1 MSYNPPPQQPPWGQP
16 PAPGGPSPY
25 TPYTPYTPPA
35 PQPERSKWA
44 RKRVL
49 IPAALMLFFIGVV
62 AGSDG
67 ETKTDTVASKKVA
80 PAATVTATVTATP
93 APAATVTATA
103 TVKVKPEP
111 APTVTKTKTVHVTVA
126 PAAGGSDDS
135 SDDSSGSGGSAYY
148 ANCTAV
154 RAAGA
159 APIRTGD
166 AGYGRHLDRDGDGV
180 ACE

>member
-1 MSYNPPPQQPPWGQP
+1 M
-16 PAPGGPSPY
+16 
-25 TPYTPYTPPA
+25 PYTPPA
-35 PQPERSKWA
+35 PQPERSKWT

-67 ETKTDTVASKKVA
+67 ETESDTVASKKAA
-80 PAATVTATVTATP
+80 PAATVTATVTDTP

-103 TVKVKPEP
+103 TATATATVKPEP
-111 APTVTKTKTVHVTVA
+111 APTVTKTVHVTVA
-126 PAAGGSDDS
+126 PAAGGSDDG
-135 SDDSSGSGGSAYY
+135 SDDGSGSGGSAYY

-154 RAAGA
+154 RAADA

>member
-1 MSYNPPPQQPPWGQP
+1 MGAAARPWGSQP
-16 PAPGGPSPY
+16 LHALHASGS
-25 TPYTPYTPPA
+25 A
-35 PQPERSKWA
+35 AERSKWT

-67 ETKTDTVASKKVA
+67 ETKTDTVASKKAA

-103 TVKVKPEP
+103 TATVKPEP

-126 PAAGGSDDS
+126 PAAGGSDDG
-135 SDDSSGSGGSAYY
+135 SGSGGSAYY